1 MLFTIRNASLATI
14 PDSTVNLEKNSGDAR
29 QETAKNEAPP
39 RRRARVRG
47 LVSDDAAYPAGLSL
61 LADPTPPLSVWFLK
75 QSFDTAKECESARRA
90 EDHEAELEMHDITKA
105 RAIETEIDRVQIF

>member
-1 MLFTIRNASLATI
+1 MKLRHAAALAF
-14 PDSTVNLEKNSGDAR
+14 VGWYLMM
-29 QETAKNEAPP
+29 PP
-39 RRRARVRG
+39 TPQ
-47 LVSDDAAYPAGLSL
+47 DLSL

-105 RAIETEIDRVQIF
+105 RAIETEIDRVQIFMQSIFSQCIATDDPRLNSN